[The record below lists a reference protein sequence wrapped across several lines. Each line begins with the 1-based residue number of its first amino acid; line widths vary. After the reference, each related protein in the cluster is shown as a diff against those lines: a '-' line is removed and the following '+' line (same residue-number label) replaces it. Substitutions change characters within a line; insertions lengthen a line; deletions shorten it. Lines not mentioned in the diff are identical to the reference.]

1 MAVFLHSFPH
11 SINVFCMKVYTLG
24 KKRTV
29 VSDFT
34 PYPWVRLLADTDG
47 ALKMDNLRSI

>member
-11 SINVFCMKVYTLG
+11 PINVFCMTVYTLG
-24 KKRTV
+24 KKRAV

-34 PYPWVRLLADTDG
+34 PCLWVRVLADADG
-47 ALKMDNLRSI
+47 TLKMDNLRSI